1 MRAYS
6 GAMTVLLDVLPYL
19 IGLAL
24 FAVVVTLFTG
34 LISMTKGGDFNA
46 RYGNKLMRL
55 RVILQGVTI
64 ALLMLY
70 FSLQYFGAHG

>member
-1 MRAYS
+1 
-6 GAMTVLLDVLPYL
+6 MTVLLDVLPYL

-24 FAVVVTLFTG
+24 VAVVVTLFTG
-34 LISMTKGGDFNA
+34 LISMTKGGEFNA

>member
-1 MRAYS
+1 MDIAL
-6 GAMTVLLDVLPYL
+6 AVLPYL
-19 IGLAL
+19 IGLSL
-24 FAVVVTLFTG
+24 VAVVATLFTG
-34 LISMTKGGDFNA
+34 LVSMTKGGAFNA

-70 FSLQYFGAHG
+70 FSIQYFG

>member
-1 MRAYS
+1 MDIAL
-6 GAMTVLLDVLPYL
+6 AVLPYL
-19 IGLAL
+19 IGLSL
-24 FAVVVTLFTG
+24 IAVVATLFTG
-34 LISMTKGGDFNA
+34 LVSMTKGGAFNA

-70 FSLQYFGAHG
+70 FSIQYFG